1 MLSTED
7 LQAIKGLFEETVVV
21 RLDQLDGRMERM
33 EGRME
38 RMEGRMEQLE
48 GRMEQLE
55 GRVDQ
60 LNDRMEHLEGRME
73 QLEGRVDQLNDRME
87 HLEGC
92 VNQLNGRMEHLEGR
106 VDRLDRLERFF
117 MEELERVRSILEKRI
132 DALEEKVSEIAEYYR
147 IRRLEDDNTAIL
159 LKLHDELEKRVAR
172 LEKMAC

>member
-38 RMEGRMEQLE
+38 RMEGRME
-48 GRMEQLE
+48 
-55 GRVDQ
+55 
-60 LNDRMEHLEGRME
+60 
-73 QLEGRVDQLNDRME
+73 

-92 VNQLNGRMEHLEGR
+92 VDQMNGRMEHLEGR

>member
-38 RMEGRMEQLE
+38 HLE
-48 GRMEQLE
+48 GC
-55 GRVDQ
+55 VDQ
-60 LNDRMEHLEGRME
+60 LNDRME
-73 QLEGRVDQLNDRME
+73 QLEGRME